1 MPSLEQIHAAGPWPV
16 LVFVLILGIVG
27 VWMAFT
33 RKVVV
38 PGWIYDKLEKDYQIL
53 RDQTDRNSKA
63 LEALVADEE
72 HEQRRSGRGK

>member
-38 PGWIYDKLEKDYQIL
+38 PGWIYDKLERDYQIL

-63 LEALVADEE
+63 L
-72 HEQRRSGRGK
+72 

>member
-1 MPSLEQIHAAGPWPV
+1 M